1 MNPRNS
7 SASDSAPPAGSAL
20 ETVAFTTPYVRLEG
34 QWDKTRLAI
43 PPTLEPMPTPSPA
56 APAKMNVPLLDLRQ
70 QYATIREPVRA
81 AIDAVCESQALV
93 LGKTTEAFERR
104 LAEYCGTK
112 HAIGLSSG
120 TDALLAVFMA
130 MDLKPGDEIICPS
143 FTFFATAGCI
153 HRAGAKAVFVDIEAE
168 TFNIDPEKV
177 AAAITPRTRGIVP
190 VHLFGQCANM
200 EAINAVAAGA
210 GQDIKVIEDAAQSI
224 GAMRHGKPAGSMGW
238 CGALSFYPTKNLG
251 AFGDAGAVCC
261 DDDELYRKLKL
272 IRVHGSAH
280 TYYHEVVGGN
290 FRIDALQA
298 AVLNVKLDYLE
309 GWHEARRRNAAIYD
323 EILAGSKAKTPYIA
337 EGNQSIYNQYVI
349 RLPADQRDAVKQ
361 KLAERGVGSGVY
373 YPLGLHQQQCF
384 AYLGYKEGDLPVTEQ
399 ACREVLAL
407 PVYPELTAEQV
418 EYAARQVREI
428 AG

>member
-1 MNPRNS
+1 
-7 SASDSAPPAGSAL
+7 
-20 ETVAFTTPYVRLEG
+20 
-34 QWDKTRLAI
+34 
-43 PPTLEPMPTPSPA
+43 
-56 APAKMNVPLLDLRQ
+56 
-70 QYATIREPVRA
+70 
-81 AIDAVCESQALV
+81 
-93 LGKTTEAFERR
+93 
-104 LAEYCGTK
+104 
-112 HAIGLSSG
+112 
-120 TDALLAVFMA
+120 
-130 MDLKPGDEIICPS
+130 
-143 FTFFATAGCI
+143 
-153 HRAGAKAVFVDIEAE
+153 VFVDIEPD
-168 TFNIDPEKV
+168 TFNLDPAKV

-190 VHLFGQCANM
+190 VHLFGQCADM
-200 EAINAVAAGA
+200 EAINAAACDPKH

-224 GAMRHGKPAGSMGW
+224 GARRRAGGRATGRGEAETRAHSARAANDSGTGLPSADPWHGAPRACSMGW

-261 DDDELYRKLKL
+261 DDDELYRQLKL

-323 EILAGSKAKTPYIA
+323 EILAGSGVKPPPIA
-337 EGNQSIYNQYVI
+337 EPKYVI
-349 RLPADQRDAVKQ
+349 RVPGDGSQRDALKQ
-361 KLAERGVGSGVY
+361 KLGERGVGSGVY

-407 PVYPELTAEQV
+407 PVYPELTEEQV
-418 EYAARQVREI
+418 RYAAQQVRDI
-428 AG
+428 AR